1 MTTDLPLAATA
12 PASATLRADDVS
24 VAYDGVDVVRGAR
37 LELRPGCVTAL
48 VGPNGSGKSTL
59 LRTLA
64 RLQKPRTGSLTLAAP
79 PAGVEWSE
87 DVVRASG
94 RDDSRPLDRPS
105 ASASTSEDEDPGDET
120 VDGFELSLRQFARRV
135 ALLTQG
141 RPTPGG
147 LSVRDV
153 VEFGRYP
160 HRGRWGRSDPDGPA
174 AVDRALGLTG
184 VADLADRGVDQL
196 SGGQLQ
202 RVWLASCLAQDTGVL
217 LLDEPTTYLDLRY
230 QVELLDL
237 VRDLA
242 DSGRIA
248 VGVVLH
254 DLDQAAALA
263 DRIVVLSEGRIVA
276 EGDPGDVLTPR
287 LLTDVWGIRIDVD
300 TDPTTGHLRT
310 RAIGRH
316 HTRAE
321 TPVR

>member
-12 PASATLRADDVS
+12 SSSAALRADDVS

-79 PAGVEWSE
+79 PEGGEWSE
-87 DVVRASG
+87 NVVRASG
-94 RDDSRPLDRPS
+94 KDDSRPLDRPD
-105 ASASTSEDEDPGDET
+105 ARENTGTGTGED
-120 VDGFELSLRQFARRV
+120 VDAFELSLRQFAQRV

-174 AVDRALGLTG
+174 AVDRALELTG

-263 DRIVVLSEGRIVA
+263 GRIVVLSEGRIVA

>member
-1 MTTDLPLAATA
+1 MSSGEETPEGRRARGHQLAA
-12 PASATLRADDVS
+12 RDVT
-24 VAYDGVDVVRGAR
+24 VAYDGTDVVHQAAIT
-37 LELRPGCVTAL
+37 LRPGEVTAL

-64 RLQKPRTGSLTLAAP
+64 RLQRPRTATLTLAR
-79 PAGVEWSE
+79 PAE
-87 DVVRASG
+87 
-94 RDDSRPLDRPS
+94 
-105 ASASTSEDEDPGDET
+105 PGGEETVT
-120 VDGFELSLRQFARRV
+120 VDGLALTAREFARRV

-147 LSVRDV
+147 LTVRDV

-160 HRGRWGRSDPDGPA
+160 YRSRWTRADADGA
-174 AVDRALGLTG
+174 DAVRRALALTDLT
-184 VADLADRGVDQL
+184 DLAGRGAEHL

-242 DSGRIA
+242 DGHGIA

-254 DLDQAAALA
+254 DLDQAAAVA
-263 DRIVVLSEGRIVA
+263 DRITLLRAGRIVA
-276 EGDPGDVLTPR
+276 DGAPEDVLTSDR
-287 LLTDVWGIRIDVD
+287 LTDTYGIRVDVD
-300 TDPTTGHLRT
+300 TDPLTGRLRT
-310 RAIGRH
+310 RAVGRH
-316 HTRAE
+316 HARTGRLS
-321 TPVR
+321 TTS